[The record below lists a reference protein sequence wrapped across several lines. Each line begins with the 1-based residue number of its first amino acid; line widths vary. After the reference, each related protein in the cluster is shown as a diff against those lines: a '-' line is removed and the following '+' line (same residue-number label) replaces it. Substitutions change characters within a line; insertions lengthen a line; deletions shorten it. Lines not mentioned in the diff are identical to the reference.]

1 MEERRF
7 YLPPEKMPT
16 AWYNVLADL
25 PTPPAPYL
33 HPITHEPLTPDF
45 LTSILP
51 VAILEQEMSSQ
62 RWIDI
67 PGEILDLLTQYR
79 PSPLHRAV
87 RLEQALGT
95 PARIYYKN
103 ESVSPTGAHKTN
115 AAIAGVYY
123 NKKAGTKRLTTDT
136 GAGQWGSALSLAC
149 HWFGLDCTIYMVR
162 VSYEQKPY
170 RRTMMRMWG
179 AEVLPSPSTRTQTGR
194 DILAKDPD
202 CIGALGIAVSEA
214 VEDARANPDVCVS
227 NGSVLNHVLMYQTVI
242 GLECLEQFAMIG
254 DDPDVVIGCVGG
266 GSNFGGLMLP
276 FLGRQLR
283 GEAKKPVRFLAA
295 EPAACPSFT
304 RGTFA
309 YDFCDSNGL
318 IPMAKMYTLGHTFV
332 PPGIHAGG
340 LRYHGD
346 SPLLSHLRSEGRIDA
361 EAYGQL
367 SVFEAGDLFVKTEGF
382 LPAPESCHAIRA
394 AINEAMQAKEEGEER
409 VILFG
414 LSGHGF
420 LDLASYE
427 AHVDGALADSIARD
441 EEIRKSLADIPAVD
455 EVAQAA

>member
-1 MEERRF
+1 MEERRH

-25 PTPPAPYL
+25 PAPPAPYL

-45 LTSILP
+45 LTPILP
-51 VAILEQEMSSQ
+51 MAILEQELSTR

-67 PGEILDLLTQYR
+67 PGGILDLLRQYR
-79 PSPLHRAV
+79 PTPLHRAV
-87 RLEQALGT
+87 RLEQALET

-103 ESVSPTGAHKTN
+103 EGVSPTGAHKAN

-123 NKKAGTKRLTTDT
+123 NKQAGTKRLTTDT

-162 VSYEQKPY
+162 VSYDQKPY
-170 RRTMMRMWG
+170 RRTMMRLWG
-179 AEVLPSPSTRTQTGR
+179 ADVVPSPSTRTQTGR
-194 DILAKDPD
+194 DILAKDPE
-202 CIGALGIAVSEA
+202 CLGALGIAVSEA
-214 VEDARANPDVCVS
+214 VEDARANPEVCVS

-242 GLECLEQFAMIG
+242 GLECLEQFALLG
-254 DDPDVVIGCVGG
+254 DEPDVVIGCVGG

-283 GEAKKPVRFLAA
+283 GEAKKPVRFLAT

-304 RGTFA
+304 RGAYA
-309 YDFCDSNGL
+309 YDFCDLLGL

-332 PPGIHAGG
+332 PSGIHAGG

-346 SPLLSHLRSEGRIDA
+346 SPLLSLLRHEGYLEA
-361 EAYGQL
+361 AAYGQL
-367 SVFEAGDLFVKTEGF
+367 SAFQAGELFVKTEGF
-382 LPAPESCHAIRA
+382 LPAPESCHAIRG
-394 AINEAMQAKEEGEER
+394 AIDEALQAKAEGKER

-420 LDLASYE
+420 LDLSAYE
-427 AHVDGALADSIARD
+427 AYAGGMLPDSIATD
-441 EEIRKSLADIPAVD
+441 EDLQRSLADLPQ
-455 EVAQAA
+455 VAQLAEAA